1 MKKVLEMH
9 FRNETGK
16 EVTILVN
23 DPKEDLTALAV
34 NAVMQTIITK
44 NLFSTTSGDLVQIVS
59 AQLRST
65 DVAELA

>member
-23 DPKEDLTALAV
+23 DPKDGLTAVAV
-34 NAVMQTIITK
+34 NAVMQNIITK
-44 NLFSTTSGDLVQIVS
+44 NIFSTASGDLVQIIS
-59 AQLRST
+59 AQLKST
-65 DVAELA
+65 DFAELV

>member
-1 MKKVLEMH
+1 MTKVLEMH

-23 DPKEDLTALAV
+23 NPKDGLTAVAV
-34 NAVMQTIITK
+34 TAVMQNIITK
-44 NLFSTTSGDLVQIVS
+44 NIFSTTSGDLVQIVS

-65 DVAELA
+65 DVTELA

>member
-44 NLFSTTSGDLVQIVS
+44 NLFSTTSGDLVQIVN

>member
-1 MKKVLEMH
+1 MRKVLEMH

-23 DPKEDLTALAV
+23 NPKDGLTAAAV
-34 NAVMQTIITK
+34 TAVMQNIITK
-44 NLFSTTSGDLVQIVS
+44 NLFGTTSGDLVQIVS

>member
-1 MKKVLEMH
+1 MTKVLEMH

-23 DPKEDLTALAV
+23 NPKDDLTAVAV
-34 NAVMQTIITK
+34 TAVMQNIITK

>member
-1 MKKVLEMH
+1 MTKVLEMH

-23 DPKEDLTALAV
+23 NPKDGLTAAAV
-34 NAVMQTIITK
+34 TAVMQNIITK
-44 NLFSTTSGDLVQIVS
+44 NIFSTTSGDLVQIVG

-65 DVAELA
+65 DVAELL

>member
-23 DPKEDLTALAV
+23 DPKATLTAAAV
-34 NAVMQTIITK
+34 TAVMENIITK
-44 NLFSTTSGDLVQIVS
+44 NIFSTASGDLVQIVS

>member
-1 MKKVLEMH
+1 MTTVLEMH

-23 DPKEDLTALAV
+23 NPKDGLTAATV
-34 NAVMQTIITK
+34 SAVMQNIITK
-44 NLFSTTSGDLVQIVS
+44 NIFSTASGDLVQIVS

>member
-1 MKKVLEMH
+1 MTKVLEMH

-23 DPKEDLTALAV
+23 NPKDDLTAAAV
-34 NAVMQTIITK
+34 TAVMQNIITK
-44 NLFSTTSGDLVQIVS
+44 NLFSTTSGNLAQIVS

>member
-16 EVTILVN
+16 EVTIFVN
-23 DPKEDLTALAV
+23 EPKDGLTAVAV
-34 NAVMQTIITK
+34 NAVMQSIITK
-44 NLFSTTSGDLVQIVS
+44 NIFSTASGDLVQIVS

>member
-1 MKKVLEMH
+1 MTKVLEMH

-23 DPKEDLTALAV
+23 NPKDGLTAAAV
-34 NAVMQTIITK
+34 TVVMQNIITK

-59 AQLRST
+59 AERRST

>member
-23 DPKEDLTALAV
+23 DPKEDLTAVAV

-44 NLFSTTSGDLVQIVS
+44 NIFSTTTGDLVQIVS
-59 AQLRST
+59 AQIKST

>member
-1 MKKVLEMH
+1 MTKVLEMH

-23 DPKEDLTALAV
+23 NPKDGLTAAAV
-34 NAVMQTIITK
+34 TAVMQNIITK
-44 NLFSTTSGDLVQIVS
+44 NLFGTTSGDLVQIVS

>member
-1 MKKVLEMH
+1 MTKVLEMH

-23 DPKEDLTALAV
+23 NPKDGLTAAAV
-34 NAVMQTIITK
+34 TVVMQNIITK